1 METIILLLTFSL
13 LLNLLLFRWGWSERR
28 DRRVWQQEAT
38 VLQRALRDHAGD
50 TRITGKGSLAPLFV
64 LGGLLLTFT
73 LMALFNA

>member
-38 VLQRALRDHAGD
+38 VLRARFARPRRGHPDHGE
-50 TRITGKGSLAPLFV
+50 RESGPLVCPGRSAADVYF
-64 LGGLLLTFT
+64 
-73 LMALFNA
+73 